1 MKPVFKNNGKFALEY
16 TREERRSNPE
26 KFMTYAK
33 VSIPCDKRN
42 MLIVADYTPYKQNAA
57 VVKAKELYGSKVRV
71 RQEGEYIYK
80 YGVGY
85 IYKYGILPRFLD
97 NGVYNSEEEMNAS
110 RNKYMEM
117 YKKSIA

>member
-1 MKPVFKNNGKFALEY
+1 MKPVFKNNGKLALEY

-33 VSIPCDKRN
+33 VSFPYYKRN
-42 MLIVADYTPYKQNAA
+42 VLIVSDYTPYKQNAA
-57 VVKAKELYGSKVRV
+57 VVKAKELCRAKVRV
-71 RQEGEYIYK
+71 QQEEEHIYK
-80 YGVGY
+80 YGEGY

-97 NGVYNSEEEMNAS
+97 NGVYKSEEEMNAS

>member
-1 MKPVFKNNGKFALEY
+1 MKPVFKNNGNLALEY
-16 TREERRSNPE
+16 TQEERHSNPE

-33 VSIPCDKRN
+33 VSLPIEKRN
-42 MLIVADYTPYKQNAA
+42 VLIVADYTPYKKNAA

-71 RQEGEYIYK
+71 WQEA
-80 YGVGY
+80 GY